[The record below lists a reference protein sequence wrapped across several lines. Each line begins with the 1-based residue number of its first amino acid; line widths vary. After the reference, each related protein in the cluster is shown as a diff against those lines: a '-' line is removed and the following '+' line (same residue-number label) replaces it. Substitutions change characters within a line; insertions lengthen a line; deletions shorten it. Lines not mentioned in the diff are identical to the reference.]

1 MAGYITEFFGYQAT
15 DKSEAALIAAEQK
28 RCPFLGSQ
36 CTKILSRDRA
46 ISGVCAIQ
54 QKTANSPQVICCPIR
69 IYADNYKML
78 HTISNSA
85 FGRRMNLYAGRAAV
99 EKAKQE
105 GGAVAVF
112 GHGWGGELRL
122 PQREGTGSYFVDWV
136 LARLDET
143 GDLAEFTAIEVQTID
158 TTGNYRDARE
168 ALLDGRRIEPSTV
181 GLNWENV
188 SKRIIPQLIY
198 KGQVLQREDLCRT
211 GLYFVCPQPVYERVL
226 TRLGGREKLPKF
238 PTQPASIHFVSYDYL
253 NTDPVDDGTIAP
265 LGVLEEHC
273 TTVYKVQEAFSSL
286 NLPEG
291 NVYRDALRRSL
302 YGTVEYQFESSSYQM
317 VAETIAPYGKKN
329 N

>member
-1 MAGYITEFFGYQAT
+1 MAGYISEFFGYQAE
-15 DKSEAALIAAEQK
+15 DKSETALIAAEQK
-28 RCPFLGSQ
+28 RCPFIRTQ
-36 CTKILSRDRA
+36 CAKILSRDRA

-54 QKTANSPQVICCPIR
+54 QKSENSPRVICCPIR

-78 HTISNSA
+78 YTISQSA
-85 FGRRMNLYAGRAAV
+85 FGKELPLYSGRAAV
-99 EKAKQE
+99 EKAKEQ

-143 GDLAEFTAIEVQTID
+143 GELVEFTAIEVQTID
-158 TTGNYRDARE
+158 TTGNYRDARD
-168 ALLDGRRIEPSTV
+168 ALLNGREIKSSTV

-198 KGQVLQREDLCRT
+198 KGQVLQREYLCKT
-211 GLYFVCPQPVYERVL
+211 GLYFVCPKPVYERVL
-226 TRLGGREKLPKF
+226 TRLGGRDKLPKF

-253 NTDPVDDGTIAP
+253 CDGHVVEGTIAP
-265 LGVLEEHC
+265 IGIIEEHC

-291 NVYRDALRRSL
+291 NVYRDALKRSL
-302 YGTVEYQFESSSYQM
+302 YGNIE
-317 VAETIAPYGKKN
+317 
-329 N
+329 